1 MYFSGIFSEG
11 LEQITKNLS
20 YCDRIGGRDFKPGRS
35 ALLTCL
41 LYVLPRISAVKR
53 ANVERGQ
60 VGNKCVYL
68 YGRQLQITLH
78 VARHLT
84 PFRAKCFRCPVN
96 EIILLTGT

>member
-1 MYFSGIFSEG
+1 MYYSGIFSEG

-41 LYVLPRISAVKR
+41 LYVLPRSSAVKR

-60 VGNKCVYL
+60 VGNSVFIFMGDSYKLHYM
-68 YGRQLQITLH
+68 LQDT
-78 VARHLT
+78 
-84 PFRAKCFRCPVN
+84 
-96 EIILLTGT
+96 